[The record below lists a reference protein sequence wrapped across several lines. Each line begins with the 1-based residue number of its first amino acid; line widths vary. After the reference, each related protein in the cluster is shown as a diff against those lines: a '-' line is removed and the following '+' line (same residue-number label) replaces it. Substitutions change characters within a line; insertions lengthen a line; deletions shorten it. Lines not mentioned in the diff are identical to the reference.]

1 LENLVDVYRARL
13 YYLVVQ
19 KLRGSPI
26 EREEAII
33 IKSPDTLRASR
44 LKPVSEL
51 KNEQGGKRMPRAT
64 RQLTDISSGFCASR

>member
-1 LENLVDVYRARL
+1 LENLVDVYRARSNCI
-13 YYLVVQ
+13 VVE

-26 EREEAII
+26 EWEEAII